1 MCTGNEDTLVFEV
14 PLIFVTSVTLLRSTD
29 VSDTRLLQL
38 QLEQMFLFI
47 SFTCRLFKNMN
58 HIKNIMNFNETKKNT
73 KKDTCTR
80 CTCFV
85 NGIIR
90 RHSTNCLLLRTD
102 EKDTFDPY
110 WFMTENEDTEE
121 TMFTF
126 DDAEEF
132 VPLIQQAPYLLKDNT
147 VLPFVPYPGFW
158 KPFLFKRVPTLFLN

>member
-1 MCTGNEDTLVFEV
+1 
-14 PLIFVTSVTLLRSTD
+14 
-29 VSDTRLLQL
+29 
-38 QLEQMFLFI
+38 
-47 SFTCRLFKNMN
+47 MN

-126 DDAEEF
+126 DDADEF

-158 KPFLFKRVPTLFLN
+158 KSFLYKRVPTLFLN